1 MTQSK
6 EKAKKAIAELVVNF
20 KDHIN
25 EYKKASYNEATLRID
40 FLNKFF
46 NALGWDVENKQNLSP
61 SFREVITEDRVHVEG
76 RTKSPDYAFRLKNGS
91 RQFFVEAKKPAVN
104 ISTHADSAFQLR
116 RYGWNA
122 DIGISILS
130 SFEYLAVY
138 DCSSKPLESQS
149 ATYSLLKIIPFE
161 EYVDEFD
168 YIWDHFSK
176 DSVYKGSLGKFKLV
190 KNKKGSSSVDN
201 EFLKSLDEWRSAL
214 AKNIFKNNSI
224 DDDKLNYVVQK
235 IIDQIIF
242 LRIAEDRDIEPY
254 SSLKKIVDSK
264 ESYQDFLDI
273 CSKANDK
280 YNSGLF
286 AIDDY
291 FETLKIDN
299 KDFSGI
305 IKELYFP
312 ISPYEFS
319 VLPLDILGK
328 AYEQFLG
335 KVIVVDKKNKLS
347 VTEKPEVKKA
357 GGVFYTPKYIVES
370 IVEDTLGVLL
380 EKKTPEDV
388 VKIKVLDPSCGSGT
402 FLITAYEYLLNWHKV
417 YYESNKAK
425 LSKKAREEILT
436 PDGELTTKFKGKI
449 LLNNIYGI
457 DVDRNAVEVSK
468 LSLLLKCLE
477 GESKET
483 LKAQMSLF
491 HERVLPTL
499 DQNIVSGNSLVDFDI
514 YGLSPDLE
522 SDLRV
527 KRKINAFSWETT
539 FKNVFKEVG
548 GFQVVIGNPPY
559 VRQELFTDLK
569 PYLSTKYDVYNG
581 VADLYTYFFE
591 KSYKVMAPNGL
602 FSIIVANKWFRAS
615 YGEQLRQW
623 LRTVGLRS
631 IKDFGDLA
639 VFENATTYPCI
650 VKIEKAPP
658 KKGFLFY
665 DLLRQGIRNPKE
677 HKKSKCI
684 EIEVSRLNDKGWILA
699 DKVCLKVIDDLEK
712 NSITLDKY
720 LNEKVYY
727 GLKTGLNE
735 AFVISEDERRRLI
748 KESKS
753 SAEVIKSFV
762 EGKDVKAYSKI
773 IPKNYLIYIPWHFPL
788 HENSSIKG
796 ASEKAE
802 ERLKNEYPA
811 IYQHLLGFKEK
822 LEARNKAETGIRYEW
837 YALQRFGSTYWKEFD
852 EDKIIYPN
860 ICKQPEFSYDK
871 EKLYTNQKCF
881 IIPTKDLFLLGV
893 LNSEL
898 MYFWFEMYLPKL
910 RGGFYEPNYAIFKN
924 FPVRKIEP
932 KNKEMLLER
941 EKITKRVEKILELNS
956 KSKNKEAETECLY
969 YRNEINK
976 SVYKIYGINESDSN
990 HIAEIIENVKR

>member
-1 MTQSK
+1 MTQSR

-20 KDHIN
+20 KDHIH
-25 EYKKASYNEATLRID
+25 EYKNSSYNEATLRID

-130 SFEYLAVY
+130 SFEYLSVY

-149 ATYSLLKIIPFE
+149 ATYSLLKIIHFE
-161 EYVDEFD
+161 EYLDVFD

-176 DSVYKGSLGKFKLV
+176 DAVHKGSLGKFKLV

-201 EFLKSLDEWRSAL
+201 EFLKSLDEWRSTL
-214 AKNIFKNNSI
+214 AKNIFKNNTI
-224 DDDKLNYVVQK
+224 DDDQLNYVVQK

-286 AIDDY
+286 AVDDY
-291 FETLKIDN
+291 FETLKVDN
-299 KDFSGI
+299 KDFTGI

-335 KVIVVDKKNKLS
+335 KIIVVDKKNKLS

-380 EKKTPEDV
+380 DKKTPEEV

-425 LSKKAREEILT
+425 LTKKAREEILT
-436 PDGELTTKFKGKI
+436 PEGELTTKFKGKI

-539 FKNVFKEVG
+539 FKSVFKEVG

-615 YGEQLRQW
+615 YGEQLREW
-623 LRTVGLRS
+623 LKTVCLES
-631 IKDFGDLA
+631 IKDFGDLP
-639 VFENATTYPCI
+639 VFENASTYPCI
-650 VKIEKAPP
+650 VKI
-658 KKGFLFY
+658 KKDNPLESFLFS
-665 DLLRQGIRNPKE
+665 DLLKQGIRNPRE
-677 HKKSKCI
+677 HKSSKF
-684 EIEVSRLNDKGWILA
+684 IEVHFDRLNSKGWVLA
-699 DKVCLKVIDDLEK
+699 DEK
-712 NSITLDKY
+712 SLDILDQMKKAGKPFLTY
-720 LNEKVYY
+720 VDKNVYR
-727 GLKTGLNE
+727 GIVTGKNE
-735 AFVISEDERRRLI
+735 AFVISEEKKNELI
-748 KESKS
+748 KEHES
-753 SAEVIKSFV
+753 SSELIKPFV
-762 EGKDVKAYSKI
+762 EGKDVKAYEKI
-773 IPKNYLIYIPWHFPL
+773 VPKNFFIFTRRGVNI
-788 HENSSIKG
+788 EQ
-796 ASEKAE
+796 
-802 ERLKNEYPA
+802 YPA
-811 IYQHLLGFKEK
+811 IKKHLETFKIQLLPKPDSWKPKNDEK
-822 LEARNKAETGIRYEW
+822 WPGRKSGEYKWYEIQDSIE
-837 YALQRFGSTYWKEFD
+837 YYKEF
-852 EDKIIYPN
+852 EKVKIIYPS
-860 ICKQPEFSYDK
+860 ICKQPEFTLDNES
-871 EKLYTNQKCF
+871 LYTNDKCF
-881 IIPTKDLFLLGV
+881 LIPLNDIFLLGV

-898 MYFWFEMYLPKL
+898 TYFWCEMHLPRL
-910 RGGFYEPNYAIFKN
+910 RGGFFENKIPILKN
-924 FPVRKIEP
+924 LPICKIDTKDKGAMQE
-932 KNKEMLLER
+932 KD
-941 EKITKRVEKILELNS
+941 KITKCVEKILELTS
-956 KSKNKEAETECLY
+956 KSKNKEAKSECLY